1 MSEVRP
7 SAREMGAIV
16 TIASVRPEFLDT
28 ALRTAERTHGSLAGW
43 LDANGVDAAT
53 RAALAEAL
61 LA

>member
-1 MSEVRP
+1 
-7 SAREMGAIV
+7 MGAIV
-16 TIASVRPEFLDT
+16 TIASVRPECLDT